1 MPVKKCPKGH
11 TYDSSLGPC
20 PFCLPPSTSTP
31 TPTPTPLPPPPTPQR
46 VRPVVGWLVCAQGA
60 DIGKD
65 FRLHANFNH
74 VGRNGNMDI
83 QLTDPYV
90 SHDKHF
96 TVSYALQS
104 NLYFAEMGQG
114 RSFVHINGQPLVGS
128 TQLKKGD
135 QIQVGNTLLIFI
147 PLEQQDVQWNWK
159 I

>member
-20 PFCLPPSTSTP
+20 PFCLPTP
-31 TPTPTPLPPPPTPQR
+31 KPVPPPPPPPPPPQPLQR
-46 VRPVVGWLVCAQGA
+46 VRPVVGWLVCAQGN

-65 FRLHANFNH
+65 FRLHVNFNH
-74 VGRNGNMDI
+74 VGQNANMDI
-83 QLTDPYV
+83 RLTDPYV

-114 RSFVHINGQPLVGS
+114 KSFVHINGQPLVGS

-147 PLEQQDVQWNWK
+147 PLEQKCVKWNWK
-159 I
+159 P